1 MPSVHSL
8 RQIPPQ
14 ARKKEVSAM
23 KNDNSTRRIRW
34 GVLGTANIA
43 RGCTIPGMQL
53 AENCALHAIAGRS
66 REKAEQFRAEFGFE
80 KAYDS
85 YEALLADPAVE
96 AVYIPLPNTLHRE
109 WVIKAA
115 RAGKHILCEKPM
127 APDAA
132 QAAEMQAA
140 AKENGVLLMEAFAYL
155 HNPFVKAVKAELDA
169 GTIGEILYF
178 ESEFIAGRRPD
189 TDIRLKKETGGGA
202 FYDLGCYPLS
212 MALWMIGKEP
222 DEVKATAQFSEKE
235 IDLFTSAVL
244 LYGNGPVAKIDCGM
258 LPIPGRQDRFCVF
271 GTKGKIIS
279 PVEFNQCGEI
289 PYTIERDGVQETKTV
304 TAPNNYALETEQ
316 LSRCILYGEKPHVS
330 KAFSLMAA
338 RTTDRILNAIG
349 Y

>member
-1 MPSVHSL
+1 M
-8 RQIPPQ
+8 
-14 ARKKEVSAM
+14 KEMFA
-23 KNDNSTRRIRW
+23 
-34 GVLGTANIA
+34 
-43 RGCTIPGMQL
+43 
-53 AENCALHAIAGRS
+53 
-66 REKAEQFRAEFGFE
+66 
-80 KAYDS
+80 
-85 YEALLADPAVE
+85 
-96 AVYIPLPNTLHRE
+96 
-109 WVIKAA
+109 
-115 RAGKHILCEKPM
+115 
-127 APDAA
+127 
-132 QAAEMQAA
+132 AAE
-140 AKENGVLLMEAFAYL
+140 ENGVLLMEAFAYL

-169 GTIGEILYF
+169 GTIGDILYF

-222 DEVKATAQFSEKE
+222 DEVKAAAQFSEKE

>member
-1 MPSVHSL
+1 MEKV
-8 RQIPPQ
+8 
-14 ARKKEVSAM
+14 K
-23 KNDNSTRRIRW
+23 W
-34 GVLGTANIA
+34 GVLGTADIA
-43 RGCTIPGMQL
+43 RGQTIPGMTL
-53 AENCALHAIAGRS
+53 AEHCERYAVAGR
-66 REKAEQFRAEFGFE
+66 RLEKAESYRAEFGFQR
-80 KAYDS
+80 AYGS
-85 YEALLADPAVE
+85 YDELLADPEVQ
-96 AVYIPLPNTLHRE
+96 AVYIPLPNDIHCE
-109 WVIKAA
+109 WTIKALKA
-115 RAGKHILCEKPM
+115 KKHVLCEKPL
-127 APDAA
+127 ALCEA
-132 QAAEMQAA
+132 QVKEMFAAAE
-140 AKENGVLLMEAFAYL
+140 ENGVLLMEAFAYL
-155 HNPFVKAVKAELDA
+155 HSPFVKAVKAELDA
-169 GTIGEILYF
+169 GTIGDILYF

-222 DEVKATAQFSEKE
+222 DEVKAAAQFSEKG

-338 RTTDRILNAIG
+338 QTTDRILNAIG

>member
-1 MPSVHSL
+1 MEKV
-8 RQIPPQ
+8 
-14 ARKKEVSAM
+14 K
-23 KNDNSTRRIRW
+23 W
-34 GVLGTANIA
+34 GVLGTADIA
-43 RGCTIPGMQL
+43 RGQTIPGMML
-53 AENCALHAIAGRS
+53 AEHCERYAVAGR
-66 REKAEQFRAEFGFE
+66 RLEKAESYRAEFGFQ
-80 KAYDS
+80 KAYGS
-85 YEALLADPAVE
+85 YDELLADPEVQ
-96 AVYIPLPNTLHRE
+96 AVYIPLPNDIHCE
-109 WVIKAA
+109 WTIKALKA
-115 RAGKHILCEKPM
+115 KKHVLCEKPL
-127 APDAA
+127 ALCEA
-132 QAAEMQAA
+132 QVKEMFAAAE
-140 AKENGVLLMEAFAYL
+140 ENGVLLMEAFAYL
-155 HNPFVKAVKAELDA
+155 HSPFVKAVKAELDA

-289 PYTIERDGVQETKTV
+289 PFTIERDGVQETKTV

-338 RTTDRILNAIG
+338 QTTDRILNAIG